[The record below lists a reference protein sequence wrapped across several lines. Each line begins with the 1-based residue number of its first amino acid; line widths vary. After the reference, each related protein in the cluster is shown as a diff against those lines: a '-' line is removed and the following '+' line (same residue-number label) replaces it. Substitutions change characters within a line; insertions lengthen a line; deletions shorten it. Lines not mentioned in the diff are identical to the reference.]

1 MVQRINAHRVTS
13 ATRLNH
19 RSGSGKQRGHCR
31 GNAWGTV
38 AVVLPTVIP
47 PEQMMSGSP
56 LNSGGST
63 TSLAC
68 YIPGPAA
75 APQYRCDDVRVEL
88 AEWRRQTG
96 RSLKARATCFQVKSS
111 TSLLDQRQRPTAS
124 RSPAGRAPRR
134 SLGRCLGQA
143 VTGGSLVWR
152 RRRLRGV
159 LSVVVVDPG
168 LRPRFFSVLPT
179 PANFRSR

>member
-1 MVQRINAHRVTS
+1 VVRRQAWRATFQAPPLHHSIGATTS
-13 ATRLNH
+13 ELNW
-19 RSGSGKQRGHCR
+19 RSGDG
-31 GNAWGTV
+31 
-38 AVVLPTVIP
+38 
-47 PEQMMSGSP
+47 
-56 LNSGGST
+56 
-63 TSLAC
+63 
-68 YIPGPAA
+68 
-75 APQYRCDDVRVEL
+75 
-88 AEWRRQTG
+88 QTG

-124 RSPAGRAPRR
+124 RSPAGKAPRR

-159 LSVVVVDPG
+159 LSVVVVVVVVDPG